1 MIKIPK
7 TWEAHEK
14 VFIKKR
20 FLLYQ
25 RFSVTQ
31 SDERRLNA
39 ETERTF
45 DLRFKRLFVINRES
59 PFSLVYVC
67 AYDGETA

>member
-1 MIKIPK
+1 M
-7 TWEAHEK
+7 
-14 VFIKKR
+14 
-20 FLLYQ
+20 
-25 RFSVTQ
+25 TQ
-31 SDERRLNA
+31 SDERCLNA
-39 ETERTF
+39 ETESTF